1 MVGQNDPSCVRV
13 SDAERADA
21 VQRLNRALGEGRLN
35 LAEFTERTDRALACR
50 TRGELDALFA
60 DLPALSASQDPVEP
74 VLQLRP
80 RNSTL
85 QRQGTWVVPAEIT
98 INGKSG
104 AVLLDFRH
112 AHWSVPQVEITV
124 STKYTKVEFV
134 VSQDTWVDCN
144 GLELVHG
151 SVQNRRGGPET
162 PSALHRIVVRGK
174 MQYANLV
181 VRRPSDKSSWWQRL
195 GLPPLR

>member
-1 MVGQNDPSCVRV
+1 MVGQNDPSYVRL

-21 VQRLNRALGEGRLN
+21 VQRLNRALGEGRLE

-50 TRGELDALFA
+50 TRGELDALFT

-85 QRQGTWVVPAEIT
+85 QRQGTWVVPAEIA
-98 INGKSG
+98 INGRSG
-104 AVLLDFRH
+104 TVLLDFLH
-112 AHWSVPQVEITV
+112 AHWSVPQVEIIV
-124 STKYTKVEFV
+124 STKYTGVELV
-134 VSQDTWVDCN
+134 VPQGTWVDCN

-151 SVQNRRGGPET
+151 SVRNRRGGTET
-162 PSALHRIVVRGK
+162 PSASHRIVVRGK

-181 VRRPSDKSSWWQRL
+181 MRQSSGKPSWWERL